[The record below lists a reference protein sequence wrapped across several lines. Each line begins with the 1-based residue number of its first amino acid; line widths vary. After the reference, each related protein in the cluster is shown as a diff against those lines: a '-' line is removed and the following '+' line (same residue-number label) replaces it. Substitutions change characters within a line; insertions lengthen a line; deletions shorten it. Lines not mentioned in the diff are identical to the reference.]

1 MKFAP
6 FILFVIFFCSC
17 STTQISKF
25 AHFESVKSNHKIIA
39 ILPAYVKLFVP
50 NGLGKEVP
58 KETLDDAAMKLSF
71 IIQNE
76 MYKWFL
82 KNKYTVLV
90 EDVRFSNQKLF
101 SKGLTFKDYKTIPK
115 DSIAKIL
122 GVDAVVFGTTDLT
135 KSNLKTINLFLNFSS
150 PLNVIT
156 SIASTSISL
165 NEQNETLTDNINL
178 NVVVVETKTNLK
190 LVEKSYSTVVKADGG
205 FEKFYR
211 NSIKN
216 FAKNLLYKK

>member
-17 STTQISKF
+17 STTQISKP

-156 SIASTSISL
+156 SIASTSIIL

-216 FAKNLLYKK
+216 FAKNLPYKK

>member
-17 STTQISKF
+17 STTQISKS

-90 EDVRFSNQKLF
+90 EDVRFSNRKLF

-115 DSIAKIL
+115 DSITKIL

-190 LVEKSYSTVVKADGG
+190 LIEKSYSTVVKADGG

-216 FAKNLLYKK
+216 FAKNLPYKK